1 MIDLGVG
8 HSIAIY
14 ERNGTSYVAEFR
26 EGRCEIMSAGAW
38 FRHYSGGLRY
48 CHNRRAALQRSIP
61 LNPEILVKIERLHV
75 ESEARQDRMLAAP
88 RTAAA
93 ARRYVIS
100 MTSQLRGGASRISQK
115 PQCNRVSA
123 NH

>member
-48 CHNRRAALQRSIP
+48 CHNRRAALQRSMP
-61 LNPEILVKIERLHV
+61 LNPEILAKSSDSTWRAKLVKTGCWLRHGPPP
-75 ESEARQDRMLAAP
+75 RQRDA
-88 RTAAA
+88 
-93 ARRYVIS
+93 I
-100 MTSQLRGGASRISQK
+100 
-115 PQCNRVSA
+115 
-123 NH
+123 